1 MKTGRWYHM
10 ARHNHA
16 LPVGGNA
23 ALATVPEC
31 LPTWDHLTAARHS
44 TPARAARFRPTG
56 RARPPDRPDGPT
68 QTVGKRDKEQYN
80 SASCQS

>member
-1 MKTGRWYHM
+1 M

-56 RARPPDRPDGPT
+56 PT